1 MNTLY
6 NHLTYAIQLTGHD
19 TPVLSPVRVS
29 LDLVPFDQ
37 SPSLHPLRD
46 GWLSRLV
53 RELRGYYDSVR
64 LPMFVHRQI
73 TSLDLLTR
81 SARHLADDHR
91 LSRFS
96 RRLFLYML
104 RVFDR
109 AGFGCPSRFR
119 DLRCGLPLPPTVSAP
134 WSRFFR
140 GSMAGLHMPLSTL
153 QGWPR
158 GQPHMTQGRYGSLDL
173 YRMTLSF
180 TTTCRFSPA
189 LSGGIP

>member
-6 NHLTYAIQLTGHD
+6 NHRTHAFQLMGHE

-29 LDLVPFDQ
+29 LELVPFDQ
-37 SPSLHPLRD
+37 SPSLHPLRN
-46 GWLSRLV
+46 GWRSRLV

-81 SARHLADDHR
+81 SARHLADKHR

-104 RVFDR
+104 RFFDR
-109 AGFGCPSRFR
+109 AGFGGPSRFR
-119 DLRCGLPLPPTVSAP
+119 DLRYGVTTENFVRISTGSFWDDDRDSVGA
-134 WSRFFR
+134 SRSFRQITR
-140 GSMAGLHMPLSTL
+140 GSKVSVFLTRQVDEYVREM
-153 QGWPR
+153 
-158 GQPHMTQGRYGSLDL
+158 
-173 YRMTLSF
+173 
-180 TTTCRFSPA
+180 
-189 LSGGIP
+189 

>member
-6 NHLTYAIQLTGHD
+6 NHHPHAFQLIAHN

-29 LDLVPFDQ
+29 LELVPFDQ

-53 RELRGYYDSVR
+53 RELRRYYDSVR
-64 LPMFVHRQI
+64 LPVFVHRQI

-81 SARHLADDHR
+81 SARPLADKHR

-96 RRLFLYML
+96 RKLFLYMR

-109 AGFGCPSRFR
+109 AGFGSPSRFR
-119 DLRCGLPLPPTVSAP
+119 DLRCGLPLSPTVSAP
-134 WSRFFR
+134 WSKV
-140 GSMAGLHMPLSTL
+140 LSRL
-153 QGWPR
+153 DGWPVHAFVNASR
-158 GQPHMTQGRYGSLDL
+158 LASRPTAHDSRPVWFVTPLPYDSYIHNNL
-173 YRMTLSF
+173 
-180 TTTCRFSPA
+180 PV
-189 LSGGIP
+189 

>member
-6 NHLTYAIQLTGHD
+6 NHRPHAVQLTGHD
-19 TPVLSPVRVS
+19 SPVLCPDRVS
-29 LDLVPFDQ
+29 LELVPFDQ

-64 LPMFVHRQI
+64 LPVFVHRQI

-81 SARHLADDHR
+81 SARSLADKHR

-109 AGFGCPSRFR
+109 AGFGSPSRLRDFR
-119 DLRCGLPLPPTVSAP
+119 YGLPLPPTVSTP
-134 WSRFFR
+134 WSKVISR
-140 GSMAGLHMPLSTL
+140 LN
-153 QGWPR
+153 GWPVHAFVDASR
-158 GQPHMTQGRYGSLDL
+158 LASRPTAHDSRSVWFVTPLPYD
-173 YRMTLSF
+173 SF
-180 TTTCRFSPA
+180 IHNNLPV
-189 LSGGIP
+189 

>member
-81 SARHLADDHR
+81 SARHLRSEEHTSELQSR
-91 LSRFS
+91 LHLVC
-96 RRLFLYML
+96 RLLL
-104 RVFDR
+104 EKK
-109 AGFGCPSRFR
+109 
-119 DLRCGLPLPPTVSAP
+119 
-134 WSRFFR
+134 
-140 GSMAGLHMPLSTL
+140 
-153 QGWPR
+153 
-158 GQPHMTQGRYGSLDL
+158 
-173 YRMTLSF
+173 
-180 TTTCRFSPA
+180 
-189 LSGGIP
+189 

>member
-134 WSRFFR
+134 WSR
-140 GSMAGLHMPLSTL
+140 LLSRL
-153 QGWPR
+153 NGWPAHAFVNASR
-158 GQPHMTQGRYGSLDL
+158 LASRPTAHDSRSVWFVRPLPYD
-173 YRMTLSF
+173 SF
-180 TTTCRFSPA
+180 IHNNLPV
-189 LSGGIP
+189 

>member
-1 MNTLY
+1 MNTLF
-6 NHLTYAIQLTGHD
+6 NHRTHACQLTGHD
-19 TPVLSPVRVS
+19 STVLSLVRVS
-29 LDLVPFDQ
+29 LALVPFDQ

-64 LPMFVHRQI
+64 LPMLVHCQI
-73 TSLDLLTR
+73 TSLDLLAR
-81 SARHLADDHR
+81 SARPLADDHR

-119 DLRCGLPLPPTVSAP
+119 DLRCGLPLPPTLSPP
-134 WSRFFR
+134 WSNLLSRPTGR
-140 GSMAGLHMPLSTL
+140 PLLPFLTAPIL
-153 QGWPR
+153 
-158 GQPHMTQGRYGSLDL
+158 
-173 YRMTLSF
+173 
-180 TTTCRFSPA
+180 
-189 LSGGIP
+189 

>member
-1 MNTLY
+1 MSTLY
-6 NHLTYAIQLTGHD
+6 NHRPHAFQLTGHD

-29 LDLVPFDQ
+29 LELVPFDQ
-37 SPSLHPLRD
+37 SPSLHPLRG

-53 RELRGYYDSVR
+53 RRLRGYYDSVR

-81 SARHLADDHR
+81 SARHLADKHR

-104 RVFDR
+104 RFFDR
-109 AGFGCPSRFR
+109 AGFGSPSRFR
-119 DLRCGLPLPPTVSAP
+119 DLRYGLPLPPTVSAP
-134 WSRFFR
+134 WSKVFR
-140 GSMAGLHMPLSTL
+140 GSMAGLYMPLSTL
-153 QGWPR
+153 QGWPH
-158 GQPHMTQGRYGSLDL
+158 GQPHMTQGRYGSLNL
-173 YRMTLSF
+173 YRMSLSF

-189 LSGGIP
+189 LSGGCQ

>member
-6 NHLTYAIQLTGHD
+6 NHRTHAFQLTGHAM
-19 TPVLSPVRVS
+19 PVLCPVRVS

-37 SPSLHPLRD
+37 SPSLHLLRD

-53 RELRGYYDSVR
+53 QRLRGYYGSVR

-73 TSLDLLTR
+73 RSLDLLTR
-81 SARHLADDHR
+81 SAQHLADDHR

-109 AGFGCPSRFR
+109 AGFGSPSRLR
-119 DLRCGLPLPPTVSAP
+119 DHRYGLPLPPTVSAP
-134 WSRFFR
+134 WSKV
-140 GSMAGLHMPLSTL
+140 LSRL
-153 QGWPR
+153 DGWPVHAFVNASR
-158 GQPHMTQGRYGSLDL
+158 LASRPTVHDSRSVWFVTPFIHNNL
-173 YRMTLSF
+173 
-180 TTTCRFSPA
+180 PV
-189 LSGGIP
+189 

>member
-6 NHLTYAIQLTGHD
+6 NHHPHAFQLTGHD
-19 TPVLSPVRVS
+19 VPVLSPDRVS
-29 LDLVPFDQ
+29 RELVPFDQ

-46 GWLSRLV
+46 GWLARLV
-53 RELRGYYDSVR
+53 QRLRRYYGSVR

-81 SARHLADDHR
+81 SARYLADKHR

-104 RVFDR
+104 RFFDR

-119 DLRCGLPLPPTVSAP
+119 DPRYGLPLSPTVSAP
-134 WSRFFR
+134 WSKD
-140 GSMAGLHMPLSTL
+140 LSRL
-153 QGWPR
+153 DGWPVHAFVNASR
-158 GQPHMTQGRYGSLDL
+158 LASRPTAHDSRSVWFVTPLPYD
-173 YRMTLSF
+173 SF
-180 TTTCRFSPA
+180 IHNNLPV
-189 LSGGIP
+189 